1 MGRIGGSLAS
11 LVPRSSRLHD
21 KLKRPLVRAVALVAV
36 LTCVLAAA
44 VFAWREGSW
53 TAGLLVGL
61 TLAMAIVP
69 EEFAVVWTVM
79 LAPGAWRLAQAKAKV
94 LTR

>member
-1 MGRIGGSLAS
+1 M
-11 LVPRSSRLHD
+11 
-21 KLKRPLVRAVALVAV
+21 RAVALVAV